1 MTGRHGTGANDD
13 GFSGGRRAT
22 RLFLSFVVGGGVF
35 FFLWGGVQ
43 RGVFSLLPKR
53 CSKHKQTLNA
63 LTLYY
68 GVCIGDDAFR
78 TLLFADDD
86 HHPLLRVS
94 SFRPTKQVVQTAVEQ
109 LGYSDRS
116 DVTSLILDD
125 KCTSHDI
132 EGLDGFENLKTLSLI
147 KCGIASLADLP
158 NLPELR
164 KLNVSQNRISNSGMM
179 RHVAKQCP
187 KLEQLIV
194 CDNPKLTKVEE
205 FTALTELKRLQ
216 RIDAEGCNFEEEDH
230 ARLIFEMFPEGQMQN
245 VDGYNEKGEEVYS
258 DSEDDS
264 EEEDVDDEEEEDVDD
279 EEEDDDV
286 DDEED
291 DEKPAY
297 AALVGDAILSDD
309 DEDAELS
316 EEEGSED
323 FEDEE
328 DDEEDDEDDDE
339 PAAKKAK
346 Q

>member
-1 MTGRHGTGANDD
+1 M
-13 GFSGGRRAT
+13 
-22 RLFLSFVVGGGVF
+22 
-35 FFLWGGVQ
+35 
-43 RGVFSLLPKR
+43 
-53 CSKHKQTLNA
+53 
-63 LTLYY
+63 
-68 GVCIGDDAFR
+68 
-78 TLLFADDD
+78 
-86 HHPLLRVS
+86 
-94 SFRPTKQVVQTAVEQ
+94 QTAVEQ
-109 LGYSDRS
+109 LGYADRS
-116 DVTSLILDD
+116 DVTSLILDE

-147 KCGIASLADLP
+147 RCGVASLADLP

-164 KLNVSQNRISNSGMM
+164 KLNVSQNRISTGML
-179 RHVAKQCP
+179 RHVAKKCP

-205 FTALTELKRLQ
+205 FTALTALKRLE

-230 ARLIFEMFPEGQMQN
+230 ARLIFEMFPEGQMKN

-264 EEEDVDDEEEEDVDD
+264 EEDDGDDEEEEDVDD
-279 EEEDDDV
+279 DEENDDG

-309 DEDAELS
+309 DEDARLS
-316 EEEGSED
+316 EEEDEGSED
-323 FEDEE
+323 F
-328 DDEEDDEDDDE
+328 DDEEDDFDDEDEDDL
-339 PAAKKAK
+339 PAAKKVK

>member
-1 MTGRHGTGANDD
+1 M
-13 GFSGGRRAT
+13 
-22 RLFLSFVVGGGVF
+22 
-35 FFLWGGVQ
+35 
-43 RGVFSLLPKR
+43 
-53 CSKHKQTLNA
+53 
-63 LTLYY
+63 
-68 GVCIGDDAFR
+68 
-78 TLLFADDD
+78 
-86 HHPLLRVS
+86 
-94 SFRPTKQVVQTAVEQ
+94 QTAVEQ
-109 LGYSDRS
+109 LGYAKDRS
-116 DVTSLILDD
+116 DVTSLILDE

-147 KCGIASLADLP
+147 RCGVASLADLP

-164 KLNVSQNRISNSGMM
+164 KLNVSQNRISNTGMLG
-179 RHVAKQCP
+179 HVAKKCP

-205 FTALTELKRLQ
+205 FTALTALKRLE

-230 ARLIFEMFPEGQMQN
+230 ARLIFEMFPEGQMKN

-264 EEEDVDDEEEEDVDD
+264 EEEDGDDEEEEDVDD
-279 EEEDDDV
+279 DEENDDG

-328 DDEEDDEDDDE
+328 EDDEEDDE

>member
-1 MTGRHGTGANDD
+1 M
-13 GFSGGRRAT
+13 
-22 RLFLSFVVGGGVF
+22 
-35 FFLWGGVQ
+35 
-43 RGVFSLLPKR
+43 
-53 CSKHKQTLNA
+53 
-63 LTLYY
+63 
-68 GVCIGDDAFR
+68 
-78 TLLFADDD
+78 
-86 HHPLLRVS
+86 
-94 SFRPTKQVVQTAVEQ
+94 QTAVEQ
-109 LGYSDRS
+109 LGYADRS
-116 DVTSLILDD
+116 DVTSLILDE

-147 KCGIASLADLP
+147 RCGVASLADLP

-164 KLNVSQNRISNSGMM
+164 KLNVSQNRISNTGMLG
-179 RHVAKQCP
+179 HVAKKCP

-205 FTALTELKRLQ
+205 FTALTALKRLE

-230 ARLIFEMFPEGQMQN
+230 ARLIFEMFPEGQMKN

-264 EEEDVDDEEEEDVDD
+264 EEDDGDDEEEEDVDD
-279 EEEDDDV
+279 DEENDDG

-323 FEDEE
+323 FGDVE

>member
-1 MTGRHGTGANDD
+1 MYR
-13 GFSGGRRAT
+13 GRR
-22 RLFLSFVVGGGVF
+22 
-35 FFLWGGVQ
+35 
-43 RGVFSLLPKR
+43 FS
-53 CSKHKQTLNA
+53 NA
-63 LTLYY
+63 
-68 GVCIGDDAFR
+68 
-78 TLLFADDD
+78 LLFADDHH
-86 HHPLLRVS
+86 HHPLLVLFPFS
-94 SFRPTKQVVQTAVEQ
+94 TQQAVQTAVEQ
-109 LGYSDRS
+109 LGYADRS
-116 DVTSLILDD
+116 DVTSLILDE

-147 KCGIASLADLP
+147 RCGVASLADLP

-164 KLNVSQNRISNSGMM
+164 KLNVSQNRISTGML
-179 RHVAKQCP
+179 RHVAKKCP

-205 FTALTELKRLQ
+205 FTALTALKRLE

-230 ARLIFEMFPEGQMQN
+230 ARLIFEMFPEGQMKN

-264 EEEDVDDEEEEDVDD
+264 EEDDGDDEEEEDVDD
-279 EEEDDDV
+279 DEENDDG

-328 DDEEDDEDDDE
+328 EDE

>member
-1 MTGRHGTGANDD
+1 M
-13 GFSGGRRAT
+13 
-22 RLFLSFVVGGGVF
+22 
-35 FFLWGGVQ
+35 
-43 RGVFSLLPKR
+43 
-53 CSKHKQTLNA
+53 
-63 LTLYY
+63 
-68 GVCIGDDAFR
+68 
-78 TLLFADDD
+78 
-86 HHPLLRVS
+86 
-94 SFRPTKQVVQTAVEQ
+94 QTAVEQ
-109 LGYSDRS
+109 LGYAKDRS
-116 DVTSLILDD
+116 DVTSLILDE

-147 KCGIASLADLP
+147 RCGVASLADLP

-164 KLNVSQNRISNSGMM
+164 KLNVSQNRISNTGMLG
-179 RHVAKQCP
+179 HVAKKCP

-205 FTALTELKRLQ
+205 FTALTALKRLE

-230 ARLIFEMFPEGQMQN
+230 ARLIFEMFPEGQMKN

-264 EEEDVDDEEEEDVDD
+264 EEDDG
-279 EEEDDDV
+279 

-328 DDEEDDEDDDE
+328 EDEEEDDE